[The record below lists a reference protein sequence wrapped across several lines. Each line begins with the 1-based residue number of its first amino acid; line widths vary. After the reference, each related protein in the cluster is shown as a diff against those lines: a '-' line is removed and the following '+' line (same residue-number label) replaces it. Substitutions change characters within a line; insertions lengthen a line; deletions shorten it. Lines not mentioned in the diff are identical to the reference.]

1 MTMNRKLG
9 GHWLIPASLALTL
22 AAFGCTS
29 NQYAGNGQPTIVT
42 PTYNHATTPGSSS
55 GTEGVPP
62 MASSFT
68 YLTPRVDVDGLANLA
83 AMQGYRG
90 RVLGPSGAQGY
101 LPGVTATGG
110 ILVSPALTTNPQAT
124 VNTSISSQPV
134 PVITGGEVGAG
145 INIVSIGT
153 TGITGASTA
162 GTPAAATT
170 IATTGTTAAT
180 AALTASGSGTTVAG
194 SAAFAPAMMN
204 STPAPQATGSTGP
217 TLATVVA
224 TGKSPSG
231 SSSSTMMA
239 RNTAAV
245 TAPIRIE
252 TGTSGNITVTNISS
266 NSSAAHH

>member
-9 GHWLIPASLALTL
+9 GHWLIAASLALTL

-124 VNTSISSQPV
+124 VNTSISSQAV

-145 INIVSIGT
+145 INIVS
-153 TGITGASTA
+153 TGATGASTA
-162 GTPAAATT
+162 GTPAMATT
-170 IATTGTTAAT
+170 VATTAAT

>member
-9 GHWLIPASLALTL
+9 GHWLIAASLALTL

-124 VNTSISSQPV
+124 VNTSISSQAV

-145 INIVSIGT
+145 INIVS
-153 TGITGASTA
+153 TGATGASTA
-162 GTPAAATT
+162 GTPAMATT
-170 IATTGTTAAT
+170 VATTGTTAAT